1 MATTNI
7 IVQWSDVNYDS
18 ITKYKYSYSKDG
30 GVNWITTSSKD
41 IIPTKIS
48 PLSLLFDTNELNLK
62 SGEYLIKVSLYDG
75 NLWSNE
81 SDSVSLRVS
90 SYVDNITKE
99 SNINDKSVTTTFMVR
114 SKSDLQTIKVQPI
127 TNSSTGFKAELY
139 KGLTKLS
146 ELNWRGWGSLVMESK
161 NFIFTPTSN
170 DEEYKIKITANL
182 PLGADYNNII
192 ATLSLLKDTNNTNF
206 TTVNVSRNNP
216 EYNNLAQNYL
226 YLEKV
231 DNINYLKSQYLTE
244 SDLYVEL
251 TNITTS
257 DTVTIYMPQ
266 SSNSM
271 EIDYD
276 IDVYIISGIEPEED
290 LTYTYHFT

>member
-48 PLSLLFDTNELNLK
+48 PLSLPFDTNELNLK

-127 TNSSTGFKAELY
+127 INSSTGFKAELY

-146 ELNWRGWGSLVMESK
+146 ELNWRGWGSSVMESK

-182 PLGADYNNII
+182 PLGAGYNNII

-231 DNINYLKSQYLTE
+231 DNINYLKSQYHTR
-244 SDLYVEL
+244 SDLHVEL
-251 TNITTS
+251 TNIVTS

-271 EIDYD
+271 EINYD

>member
-7 IVQWSDVNYDS
+7 IVQWSDVNNDS
-18 ITKYKYSYSKDG
+18 ITKYKYSYSKDD

-48 PLSLLFDTNELNLK
+48 PLTLPFDTNELNLK

-90 SYVDNITKE
+90 SYVDNVNKE

-127 TNSSTGFKAELY
+127 TYSSTGFKAELY

-146 ELNWRGWGSLVMESK
+146 ELNWESLVMESK

-182 PLGADYNNII
+182 PLGAGYNNII

-206 TTVNVSRNNP
+206 TTVSVR
-216 EYNNLAQNYL
+216 
-226 YLEKV
+226 
-231 DNINYLKSQYLTE
+231 
-244 SDLYVEL
+244 
-251 TNITTS
+251 
-257 DTVTIYMPQ
+257 MPA
-266 SSNSM
+266 S
-271 EIDYD
+271 
-276 IDVYIISGIEPEED
+276 
-290 LTYTYHFT
+290 

>member
-18 ITKYKYSYSKDG
+18 ITKYKYSYSKKWWSCW
-30 GVNWITTSSKD
+30 VTTSSKD

-99 SNINDKSVTTTFMVR
+99 SDINDKSVTTTFMVR

-146 ELNWRGWGSLVMESK
+146 ELNWGSLVMEFK

-182 PLGADYNNII
+182 PLGAGYNNII

-251 TNITTS
+251 TNMSTS

-290 LTYTYHFT
+290 LIYTYHFT

>member
-48 PLSLLFDTNELNLK
+48 PLSLPFDTNELNLK
-62 SGEYLIKVSLYDG
+62 SGDYLIKVSIYDG

-146 ELNWRGWGSLVMESK
+146 ELNWRGWGSSVMESK

-182 PLGADYNNII
+182 PLGAGYNNII

-231 DNINYLKSQYLTE
+231 DNINYLKSQYHTR
-244 SDLYVEL
+244 SDLHVEL
-251 TNITTS
+251 TNIVTS

-271 EIDYD
+271 EINYD

-290 LTYTYHFT
+290 LIYTYGF

>member
-30 GVNWITTSSKD
+30 GVRWFATSSKD

-48 PLSLLFDTNELNLK
+48 PLSLPFDTNELNLK

-146 ELNWRGWGSLVMESK
+146 ELNWGSLVMEFK

-182 PLGADYNNII
+182 PLGAGYNNII

-251 TNITTS
+251 TNMSTS

>member
-48 PLSLLFDTNELNLK
+48 PLTLPFDTNELNLK

-90 SYVDNITKE
+90 SYVDNVNKE
-99 SNINDKSVTTTFMVR
+99 GNINDKSVTTTFMVR

-146 ELNWRGWGSLVMESK
+146 ELNWGSLVMESK

-170 DEEYKIKITANL
+170 DEEYKIKITAYL
-182 PLGADYNNII
+182 PLGAGYNNII

-206 TTVNVSRNNP
+206 TTVSVSRNNSN
-216 EYNNLAQNYL
+216 YNDLSANYL
-226 YLEKV
+226 FLQKIN
-231 DNINYLKSQYLTE
+231 NINYLKSEFLTE

-251 TNITTS
+251 TNIVTS
-257 DTVTIYMPQ
+257 GTATIYMPRGL
-266 SSNSM
+266 SSI
-271 EIDYD
+271 ELYFD
-276 IDVYIISGIEPEED
+276 IDVYVISGIEPEED
-290 LTYTYHFT
+290 LIYTYHFT

>member
-30 GVNWITTSSKD
+30 GVRWITTSSKD

-48 PLSLLFDTNELNLK
+48 PLTLPFDTNELNLK

-146 ELNWRGWGSLVMESK
+146 ELNWESLVMESK

-182 PLGADYNNII
+182 PLGAGYNDII

-216 EYNNLAQNYL
+216 EYNNLAKNYL
-226 YLEKV
+226 YLEEV

-244 SDLYVEL
+244 SDLCVEL
-251 TNITTS
+251 TNMSTS

-266 SSNSM
+266 GSNSM
-271 EIDYD
+271 EIAYD
-276 IDVYIISGIEPEED
+276 KDVYIISGIEPEED

>member
-48 PLSLLFDTNELNLK
+48 PLTLPFDTNELNLK

-146 ELNWRGWGSLVMESK
+146 ELNWESLVMESK

-170 DEEYKIKITANL
+170 DEEYKIKITANI
-182 PLGADYNNII
+182 PLGADYNDII

-231 DNINYLKSQYLTE
+231 DNINYLKSQYPIE

-251 TNITTS
+251 TNIVTS

-266 SSNSM
+266 GSNSI

-290 LTYTYHFT
+290 LIYTYHFT